1 MEGNQLFPVFIKL
14 NTIRT
19 VLIGAGPVGLEKL
32 AAILSNSPEAR
43 IRVIAKEILPE
54 FRELA
59 AAHEGVIILE
69 REFITGDLDHADLVV
84 AATNNN
90 ALNQQIRLEADQR
103 NLLVN
108 FADKPDLCNFY
119 LGSIV
124 KKGDLKIA
132 ISTNGKSPT
141 IAKRLKEVLNENLPE
156 ALIDTLGNME
166 ALRNTLS
173 GDFADK
179 VTRLNEVTSILVAEK
194 GAAKNGVSKESK
206 ILNDQAISI
215 EGGNFIESQSVVIDV
230 ISNEHAGIG
239 NGIVSN
245 ETLVA
250 EKDVV
255 PEKNVD
261 KVKKNFKWLI
271 WTSIVLSF
279 AIVITAFWHKEPEF
293 QAYLTQLDP
302 MFYWFLIGGFVF
314 AMIDGAIG
322 MSYGVT
328 STSFSLAM
336 GVPPASA
343 SMGVHLSEILSNGI
357 AGWMHYRF
365 GNVNWK
371 LFRMLLIPGIVG
383 AVVGAYL
390 LSSLEHYNHYTK
402 PIISVY
408 TLILG
413 GVILSKAYKI
423 NRRVK
428 NPKGKIKKIGLLGLF
443 GGFIDAV
450 GGGGWGSIVLSSLIA
465 GGRNARF
472 SLGTVKITRFF
483 IALMSSLTFI
493 TMLNGA
499 HWEAVGGLVIGSAL
513 ASPIAAR
520 VSNKISVKTI
530 MVSVGVLVVLVSL
543 RSIINFI
550 LKEF

>member
-14 NTIRT
+14 NTIHT
-19 VLIGAGPVGLEKL
+19 ILVGAGPVGLEKL
-32 AAILSNSPEAR
+32 TAILGNSPDAR
-43 IRVIAKEILPE
+43 VTVIGLEILPE
-54 FRELA
+54 LQELA
-59 AAHEGVIILE
+59 DKHEGVTVLQK
-69 REFITGDLDHADLVV
+69 EFVAADLDGADLVV
-84 AATNNN
+84 ASTNNEL
-90 ALNQQIRLEADQR
+90 LNQEIRIQADQR

-141 IAKRLKEVLNENLPE
+141 IAKRLKEVLNDSLPDE
-156 ALIDTLGNME
+156 LNDTLQQME
-166 ALRNTLS
+166 ALRNTLN
-173 GDFADK
+173 GDFASK
-179 VTRLNEVTSILVAEK
+179 VKRLNEVTSLLVTEK
-194 GAAKNGVSKESK
+194 LASTEDEESSLVKDKEEKSKRGK
-206 ILNDQAISI
+206 M
-215 EGGNFIESQSVVIDV
+215 
-230 ISNEHAGIG
+230 
-239 NGIVSN
+239 
-245 ETLVA
+245 
-250 EKDVV
+250 
-255 PEKNVD
+255 
-261 KVKKNFKWLI
+261 KWLI
-271 WTSIVLSF
+271 WL
-279 AIVITAFWHKEPEF
+279 AIVFSFVIVVTAFWHKEPEF
-293 QAYLTQLDP
+293 QAYIENLNP
-302 MFYWFLIGGFVF
+302 MFYWFLLGGFIF

-328 STSFSLAM
+328 TTSFSLAM

-371 LFRMLLIPGIVG
+371 LFRLLLIPGIVG
-383 AVVGAYL
+383 AVTGAYL
-390 LSSLEHYNHYTK
+390 LSSLEHYSNYTK
-402 PIISVY
+402 PVVSLY

-413 GVILSKAYKI
+413 FVILSKAYKA
-423 NRRVK
+423 NAK
-428 NPKGKIKKIGLLGLF
+428 TTGPKKKIKKVSLLGLF

-520 VSNKISVKTI
+520 VSNKISAKTI
-530 MVSVGVLVVLVSL
+530 MVSVGILVILVSL

-550 LKEF
+550 LKLV

>member
-14 NTIRT
+14 NTIHT
-19 VLIGAGPVGLEKL
+19 LLIGAGPVGLEKL
-32 AAILSNSPEAR
+32 SAILTNSPEAR
-43 IRVIAKEILPE
+43 VTVIALDILPE
-54 FRELA
+54 LRELT
-59 AAHEGVIILE
+59 EGYEKVKLIQRAFE
-69 REFITGDLDHADLVV
+69 PADLDDADLVV
-84 AATNNN
+84 AATNN
-90 ALNQQIRLEADQR
+90 AGLNQQIRQEADQR
-103 NLLVN
+103 NLLAN
-108 FADKPDLCNFY
+108 FADKPELCNFY

-141 IAKRLKEVLNENLPE
+141 IAKRLKEVLNDNLPE
-156 ALIDTLGNME
+156 ELNDTLQQMQ
-166 ALRNTLS
+166 ALRNTLNGNFS
-173 GDFADK
+173 SK
-179 VTRLNEVTSILVAEK
+179 VKKLNEVTAILVKEK
-194 GAAKNGVSKESK
+194 SE
-206 ILNDQAISI
+206 
-215 EGGNFIESQSVVIDV
+215 
-230 ISNEHAGIG
+230 
-239 NGIVSN
+239 
-245 ETLVA
+245 
-250 EKDVV
+250 
-255 PEKNVD
+255 D
-261 KVKKNFKWLI
+261 KVKKNFKWLL
-271 WTSIVLSF
+271 WTSIIFSF
-279 AIVITAFWHKEPEF
+279 GIVIAAFWHKEPEF
-293 QAYLTQLDP
+293 QAYISQMNP
-302 MFYWFLIGGFVF
+302 MFYWFLIGGFIF

-371 LFRMLLIPGIVG
+371 LFRILLVPGIIG
-383 AVVGAYL
+383 AVAGAYL
-390 LSSLEHYNHYTK
+390 LSSLEHYSHYTN
-402 PIISVY
+402 PLVSLY

-413 GVILSKAYKI
+413 LVILSKAFKA
-423 NRRVK
+423 NRNHK
-428 NPKGKIKKIGLLGLF
+428 DPKGKIKKISLLGLF

-465 GGRNARF
+465 GGRNPRF

-499 HWEAVGGLVIGSAL
+499 HWEAVAGLVIGSAL

-550 LKEF
+550 LKPV

>member
-14 NTIRT
+14 NTINT
-19 VLIGAGPVGLEKL
+19 LLIGAGPVGLEKL
-32 AAILSNSPEAR
+32 NALLGNSPEAR
-43 IRVIAKEILPE
+43 ITVVGLDILPE
-54 FRELA
+54 IREI
-59 AAHEGVIILE
+59 AAHYKHVNVLQKSFEVA
-69 REFITGDLDHADLVV
+69 DLADIDLVV
-84 AATNNN
+84 AATNNVE
-90 ALNQQIRLEADQR
+90 LNDQIRQLADER

-108 FADKPDLCNFY
+108 FADKPGLCNFY
-119 LGSIV
+119 LGSVV

-141 IAKRLKEVLNENLPE
+141 IAKRLKEVLTDSLPNELN
-156 ALIDTLGNME
+156 DTLQNMQ
-166 ALRNTLS
+166 ALRNTLN
-173 GDFADK
+173 GDFASK
-179 VTRLNEVTSILVAEK
+179 VRILNEVTSSLVENK
-194 GAAKNGVSKESK
+194 KEDGRKVS
-206 ILNDQAISI
+206 L
-215 EGGNFIESQSVVIDV
+215 
-230 ISNEHAGIG
+230 
-239 NGIVSN
+239 
-245 ETLVA
+245 
-250 EKDVV
+250 
-255 PEKNVD
+255 
-261 KVKKNFKWLI
+261 KWLI
-271 WTSIVLSF
+271 WLAIVFSF
-279 AIVITAFWHKEPEF
+279 AIVVTAFWHKEPEF
-293 QAYLTQLDP
+293 QAYLTNLNP
-302 MFYWFLIGGFVF
+302 IFYWFLLGGFVF
-314 AMIDGAIG
+314 SMIDGAIG

-371 LFRMLLIPGIVG
+371 LFKLLLLPGIAG
-383 AVVGAYL
+383 AVAGAYL
-390 LSSLEHYNHYTK
+390 LSSLEHYSHYTK
-402 PIISVY
+402 PLVSVY

-413 GVILSKAYKI
+413 GVILSKALKV
-423 NRRVK
+423 NVRRSQ
-428 NPKGKIKKIGLLGLF
+428 PGTKIKKISLLGMF
-443 GGFIDAV
+443 GGFVDAV

-499 HWEAVGGLVIGSAL
+499 HWEAVAGLVIGSAL

-520 VSNKISVKTI
+520 VSNKISAKTI
-530 MVSVGVLVVLVSL
+530 MVSVGILVILVSL

-550 LKEF
+550 LKLV

>member
-14 NTIRT
+14 NTIQT

-32 AAILSNSPEAR
+32 SAILGNSPDAAV
-43 IRVIAKEILPE
+43 RVIGLEIMPE
-54 FRELA
+54 LLLLA
-59 AAHEGVIILE
+59 GDYEKVLVIQKKFE
-69 REFITGDLDHADLVV
+69 PADLDGADLVI
-84 AATNNN
+84 AATNN
-90 ALNQQIRLEADQR
+90 AELNEEIRKLADER

-108 FADKPDLCNFY
+108 FADKPELCDFY
-119 LGSIV
+119 LGSVV

-141 IAKRLKEVLNENLPE
+141 IAKRLKEVLTDGLPDE
-156 ALIDTLGNME
+156 LDDTLQHME
-166 ALRNTLS
+166 ALRNTLT
-173 GDFADK
+173 GDFTSK
-179 VTRLNEVTSILVAEK
+179 VKKLNEVTAALVEAKAE
-194 GAAKNGVSKESK
+194 
-206 ILNDQAISI
+206 
-215 EGGNFIESQSVVIDV
+215 
-230 ISNEHAGIG
+230 
-239 NGIVSN
+239 
-245 ETLVA
+245 ETTV
-250 EKDVV
+250 ETV
-255 PEKNVD
+255 PESANK
-261 KVKKNFKWLI
+261 KVNLKWLV
-271 WTSIVLSF
+271 WL
-279 AIVITAFWHKEPEF
+279 AIVFSGAIVVTAFWHKEPEF
-293 QAYLTQLDP
+293 QAYIQNLNP
-302 MFYWFLIGGFVF
+302 IFYWFLLGGFIF
-314 AMIDGAIG
+314 SMIDGAIG

-371 LFRMLLIPGIVG
+371 LFRLLLIPGIAG
-383 AVVGAYL
+383 AVTGAYL
-390 LSSLEHYNHYTK
+390 LSSLEHYSAYTK
-402 PIISVY
+402 PVVSLY

-413 GVILSKAYKI
+413 FVILSKAYQT
-423 NRRVK
+423 NRKTAQRR
-428 NPKGKIKKIGLLGLF
+428 NKIKKISLLGLF

-483 IALMSSLTFI
+483 VALMSSLTFI

-499 HWEAVGGLVIGSAL
+499 HWEAVAGLVIGSAL

-520 VSNKISVKTI
+520 VSNKISAKTI
-530 MVSVGVLVVLVSL
+530 MVSVGILVILVSL
-543 RSIINFI
+543 RSIVNFI
-550 LKEF
+550 LKLI

>member
-14 NTIRT
+14 NTIHT
-19 VLIGAGPVGLEKL
+19 LLVGGGPVGLEKL
-32 AAILSNSPEAR
+32 TALLGNSPDAR
-43 IRVIAKEILPE
+43 VTVIGLDILPE
-54 FRELA
+54 LQALA
-59 AAHEGVIILE
+59 DGHEGVTVLQKG
-69 REFITGDLDHADLVV
+69 FVAADLDDADLVV
-84 AATNNN
+84 AATNNEL
-90 ALNQQIRLEADQR
+90 LNQEIRIQADQR

-141 IAKRLKEVLNENLPE
+141 IAKRLKEVLNDSLPE
-156 ALIDTLGNME
+156 ELNNTLQQME
-166 ALRNTLS
+166 ALRNTLN
-173 GDFADK
+173 GDFASK
-179 VTRLNEVTSILVAEK
+179 VKRLNEVTSSLVAGK
-194 GAAKNGVSKESK
+194 SSLV
-206 ILNDQAISI
+206 NDT
-215 EGGNFIESQSVVIDV
+215 E
-230 ISNEHAGIG
+230 
-239 NGIVSN
+239 
-245 ETLVA
+245 
-250 EKDVV
+250 
-255 PEKNVD
+255 EKN
-261 KVKKNFKWLI
+261 KRSKMKWLI
-271 WTSIVLSF
+271 WLAIVFSF
-279 AIVITAFWHKEPEF
+279 AFLVVAFWHKEPEF
-293 QAYLTQLDP
+293 QVYMTNIHP
-302 MFYWFLIGGFVF
+302 TFYWFLIGGFIF

-328 STSFSLAM
+328 TTSFSLAM
-336 GVPPASA
+336 GIPPASA

-371 LFRMLLIPGIVG
+371 LFKLLLIPGIIG
-383 AVVGAYL
+383 AVTGAYL
-390 LSSLEHYNHYTK
+390 LSSLEHYSHYTK
-402 PIISVY
+402 PIVSLY

-413 GVILSKAYKI
+413 FVILSKAYKA
-423 NRRVK
+423 NAK
-428 NPKGKIKKIGLLGLF
+428 TAGPKKKIKRVSLLGLF

-513 ASPIAAR
+513 ASPIAAK
-520 VSNKISVKTI
+520 VSNRISAKTI
-530 MVSVGVLVVLVSL
+530 MVAVGILVILVSL
-543 RSIINFI
+543 RSIIKFI
-550 LKEF
+550 LELV